1 MDYIKVAENLGFSK
15 DLIVNIY
22 KKISG
27 GYYISLYYAKSPIL
41 YALDQWPKKYLGKK
55 FLLWYNSSFDSEI
68 DKIISLF
75 VTLDVKIL
83 HRVASILIKQENQ
96 DRKEEDDI
104 NDVFE
109 EMKKT
114 AEKYGFTYYPQRI
127 EIVVKNSLINE
138 LVNDIFHIRER
149 EIKNDLYTILGEIAY
164 ESEYLTKIKEEKN
177 WIRAIDRKNILKAL
191 YLEGKLEEFLSQ
203 EKIKIRY
210 LIASRTLIFDKLLL
224 TKGIKETLNDIKD
237 LKNEELKNE
246 VEKLTTEINKR
257 VSYF

>member
-1 MDYIKVAENLGFSK
+1 LDYIKVAENLGFSK

-164 ESEYLTKIKEEKN
+164 ESEYLTKIKEEKKPAN
-177 WIRAIDRKNILKAL
+177 
-191 YLEGKLEEFLSQ
+191 
-203 EKIKIRY
+203 
-210 LIASRTLIFDKLLL
+210 
-224 TKGIKETLNDIKD
+224 D
-237 LKNEELKNE
+237 LKDIDK
-246 VEKLTTEINKR
+246 VFKAEITAEFSCRYSVKR
-257 VSYF
+257 NIRTAYIGLIGAVIGTYPNNRYAGFFF